1 MITITNP
8 KLISLEPGWRT
19 YRGFSLLFDNPGG
32 GPTPTEAGLLKL
44 NCQPHESL
52 ALYKA
57 FGPFLQE
64 IKLQQLQDEF
74 SFCPLPFYS
83 YHVTVWDGLNEG
95 NIPYLEED
103 DQTNLRSY
111 LENMP
116 DSLLAPNQFTSAAHQ
131 SPLARQAWQIE
142 LVCTGLAKWS
152 NQSLV
157 ALLGPKDRKS
167 QEVFEQISDHRRQLN
182 AYYRET
188 FGVKMRDGYHP
199 HVTLGYFANQDM
211 AAGATPYLEM
221 WETSLRDS
229 VAGLKIVFST
239 ISLYGFDDMVT
250 FYKKG

>member
-1 MITITNP
+1 MKTITNP
-8 KLISLEPGWRT
+8 KLISLKPGWAA

-32 GPTPTEAGLLKL
+32 GCTPAGAGLLKL
-44 NCQPHESL
+44 DCQPNESL

-64 IKLQQLQDEF
+64 INLQQLQDEF

-95 NIPYLEED
+95 NLPHLED
-103 DQTNLRSY
+103 DAQESLRAY

-116 DSLLAPNQFTSAAHQ
+116 ALLFSPNQFTTAAHQ

-142 LVCTGLAKWS
+142 LVYTGLAKWS

-157 ALLGPKDRKS
+157 ALLGPKDRES
-167 QEVFEQISDHRRQLN
+167 QKVFVQISNYRRQLN
-182 AYYRET
+182 AGYRET

-211 AAGATPYLEM
+211 AARATPYIEM
-221 WETSLRDS
+221 WETILRDT
-229 VAGLKIVFST
+229 VAGLKISFST